1 MSISSSKYTNECI
14 IDVLYQLPTKID
26 WRVLVLQNKYKK
38 LNYVI
43 LCWILKI
50 HEFSIIKLYTI
61 YIFGI
66 TDYFIASLMK
76 EKNGCVLELLHIDLY
91 FVFRKQNVKNIEYV
105 IFCWIMKSH
114 KYSIIKSYTMSI
126 FLRN

>member
-76 EKNGCVLELLHIDLY
+76 EKNWCVLELLYIDLY
-91 FVFRKQNVKNIEYV
+91 FVFRKQNVKTSNMSFSVEL
-105 IFCWIMKSH
+105 W
-114 KYSIIKSYTMSI
+114 SYTSI
-126 FLRN
+126 ASSNHIQYLSLLDN